1 MMQLTTVSKK
11 QSGNTALVY
20 WRVGINRK
28 GVINVCLDASSTD
41 VELIAELAAIRHLIM
56 DCCVLGRTPTSGLGI
71 RLCVSKGAIKKLTK
85 GTSDKGYASRFA
97 AFLTS
102 RLLGVEIQVSH
113 SMKYMI
119 DEDDE
124 GYAESFSHLDV
135 STTEYMTPHEV
146 IETPAMG
153 QVAIT
158 KHALERYSQR
168 LGGIDNGKIVK
179 RPWASLARRLRNPE
193 LLQQS
198 LDANV
203 LTHKYR
209 KYGND
214 SKVEIW
220 KHPTDLL
227 HFTVV
232 VSPEKQRTLVTVF
245 ERQNSFVR
253 R

>member
-1 MMQLTTVSKK
+1 MMVLTTVSKK
-11 QSGNTALVY
+11 QSANTALVH

-28 GVINVCLDASSTD
+28 GVVEVRLNAGSTD
-41 VELIAELAAIRHLIM
+41 VELIAELGAIRYLLM
-56 DCCVLGRTPTSGLGI
+56 ECRVLDRTPSSGTGI

-135 STTEYMTPHEV
+135 NTTEYMTPHEV
-146 IETPAMG
+146 IETPVMG

-168 LGGIDNGKIVK
+168 SGIMDSGQTIK

-203 LTHKYR
+203 QTHKYR
-209 KYGND
+209 KYGSN

-232 VSPEKQRTLVTVF
+232 VSPENQRTLVTVF
-245 ERQNSFVR
+245 ERQKQFF
-253 R
+253 

>member
-1 MMQLTTVSKK
+1 MMVLTTVSKK

-28 GVINVCLDASSTD
+28 GVVEVRLDAGSTD
-41 VELIAELAAIRHLIM
+41 VDLIAELAAIRHLLM
-56 DCCVLGRTPTSGLGI
+56 DCRVLDRTPSSGTGI

-124 GYAESFSHLDV
+124 SYAESFSHLDV
-135 STTEYMTPHEV
+135 NTTEYMTPHEV
-146 IETPAMG
+146 IETPVMG
-153 QVAIT
+153 QIAIT

-168 LGGIDNGKIVK
+168 LGTIDNGQIVK
-179 RPWASLARRLRNPE
+179 RPFASLAKRLRSPE
-193 LLQQS
+193 LLKQS

-203 LTHKYR
+203 LAHKYR
-209 KYGND
+209 KYGSD

-227 HFTVV
+227 QFTVIL
-232 VSPEKQRTLVTVF
+232 SPNNQRTLVTVF
-245 ERQNSFVR
+245 ERQKQFF
-253 R
+253 

>member
-11 QSGNTALVY
+11 KSDSIALVY

-28 GVINVCLDASSTD
+28 GVVEVRLDAGSTD
-41 VELIAELAAIRHLIM
+41 VELIAELAAIRHLLM
-56 DCCVLGRTPTSGLGI
+56 DCRVLNVRPNSGIGI
-71 RLCVSKGAIKKLTK
+71 RLCVSRGAIRKLTK
-85 GTSDKGYASRFA
+85 GTSAKKYASRFA
-97 AFLTS
+97 SLLKG
-102 RLLGVEIQVSH
+102 RLQGVDIQVSH

-119 DEDDE
+119 HEDDE
-124 GYAESFSHLDV
+124 NYAESFSHLDV
-135 STTEYMTPHEV
+135 NTTEYMTPHEV

-168 LGGIDNGKIVK
+168 MGIIDNGQIVK

-193 LLQQS
+193 LLKQN

-203 LTHKYR
+203 LAHKYR
-209 KYGND
+209 KYGSD

-220 KHPTDLL
+220 KHPTDRL

-232 VSPEKQRTLVTVF
+232 VSPENQRVLVTVF
-245 ERQNSFVR
+245 ERQEKYY
-253 R
+253 

>member
-1 MMQLTTVSKK
+1 MMVLTTVSKK

-28 GVINVCLDASSTD
+28 GVVEVRLDAGSTD
-41 VELIAELAAIRHLIM
+41 VELIAELAAIRHLIV
-56 DCCVLGRTPTSGLGI
+56 DCCVFGRTPSSGTGI

-85 GTSDKGYASRFA
+85 GTSAKGYASRFA
-97 AFLTS
+97 ALLTS
-102 RLLGVEIQVSH
+102 RLFGVDILVSH

-119 DEDDE
+119 QEDDE

-135 STTEYMTPHEV
+135 NTTEYMTPHEV
-146 IETPAMG
+146 IETPVMG

-158 KHALERYSQR
+158 RHALERYSQR
-168 LGGIDNGKIVK
+168 SGIMDSGQTIK

-203 LTHKYR
+203 LAHKYR
-209 KYGND
+209 KYGSD

-232 VSPEKQRTLVTVF
+232 VNPENQRTLVTVF
-245 ERQNSFVR
+245 ERQKQFF
-253 R
+253 

>member
-11 QSGNTALVY
+11 QSDNTAFVY

-28 GVINVCLDASSTD
+28 GVVEVRLDVDSID
-41 VELIAELAAIRHLIM
+41 VELIAELGVIRYLIM
-56 DCCVLGRTPTSGLGI
+56 ECRVFNRTPSSGTGI

-113 SMKYMI
+113 SMKHMI

-153 QVAIT
+153 LVAIT

-168 LGGIDNGKIVK
+168 LGIMGNSQIVK

-203 LTHKYR
+203 LAHKYR
-209 KYGND
+209 KYGSN

-232 VSPEKQRTLVTVF
+232 VSPENQRTLVTVF
-245 ERQNSFVR
+245 ERQKQFF
-253 R
+253 

>member
-28 GVINVCLDASSTD
+28 GVVEVRLDAGSTD
-41 VELIAELAAIRHLIM
+41 VELIAELAAIRHLIV
-56 DCCVLGRTPTSGLGI
+56 DCCVFGRTPSSGTGI

-85 GTSDKGYASRFA
+85 GTSAKGYASRFA
-97 AFLTS
+97 ALLTS
-102 RLLGVEIQVSH
+102 RLFGVDILVSH
-113 SMKYMI
+113 NMKYMI
-119 DEDDE
+119 QEDDE

-135 STTEYMTPHEV
+135 NTTEYMTPHEV
-146 IETPAMG
+146 IETPVMG

-168 LGGIDNGKIVK
+168 LGIMDNGQIVK

-203 LTHKYR
+203 LAHKYR

-227 HFTVV
+227 QFTVV
-232 VSPEKQRTLVTVF
+232 VSPNNQRTLVTVF
-245 ERQNSFVR
+245 ERQKQFC
-253 R
+253 

>member
-11 QSGNTALVY
+11 QSNDTALVY

-28 GVINVCLDASSTD
+28 GVVEVRLDAGSTD

-56 DCCVLGRTPTSGLGI
+56 DCCVFGRTPSSGTGI
-71 RLCVSKGAIKKLTK
+71 SLCVSKGAIKKLTK
-85 GTSDKGYASRFA
+85 GTSAKGYAIRFA
-97 AFLTS
+97 ALLTS

-119 DEDDE
+119 HEDDE
-124 GYAESFSHLDV
+124 SYAESFSHLDV
-135 STTEYMTPHEV
+135 NTTEYMTPHEV
-146 IETPAMG
+146 IETPVLG

-158 KHALERYSQR
+158 KHALERYSER
-168 LGGIDNGKIVK
+168 LAIIDKGQVAR
-179 RPWASLARRLRNPE
+179 RPWASLVRRLRNPE

-203 LTHKYR
+203 LAHKYR

-220 KHPTDLL
+220 KHPTDMLQ
-227 HFTVV
+227 FTVV
-232 VSPEKQRTLVTVF
+232 VSPNNKRTLVTVF
-245 ERQNSFVR
+245 ERQEKYC
-253 R
+253 